1 MEPLAWL
8 CTGGLP
14 DEGVRGDENPALLHW
29 PAVCRGAGCVCPERA
44 PLPHLHRGA
53 CGCHVSQQ
61 QSRLCLSAFPNTHSS
76 VAPGS
81 PGFLTEGKIPIWLM
95 VKWIP
100 L

>member
-29 PAVCRGAGCVCPERA
+29 PAVCRGAGCVRPERA

-61 QSRLCLSAFPNTHSS
+61 QSRLCRLRSPTLTLAWLQDRQGFSQKERFPF
-76 VAPGS
+76 G
-81 PGFLTEGKIPIWLM
+81 LW
-95 VKWIP
+95 
-100 L
+100 